1 MSVRLDAADRHRQSC
16 DRAARDRAPRRRGA
30 SRIGI
35 ITGPVSWWE
44 ARERKRGWRETLH
57 AHGLPADDDL
67 VAEGD
72 WTADSGVRGLTRLL
86 ETGGDLDAVFASND
100 QMALGVLHGA
110 HRLGRIVPDG
120 LSVAGVD
127 DIAEGSH
134 FTPPLTTVHQP
145 LRDAGA
151 MAVTMIDALVE
162 EANSL
167 DEPGTTAVSAATQ
180 NRLLSP
186 ELIVRES
193 TRSPR
198 SPMPAVSSDELPYR
212 NQP

>member
-1 MSVRLDAADRHRQSC
+1 
-16 DRAARDRAPRRRGA
+16 
-30 SRIGI
+30 
-35 ITGPVSWWE
+35 
-44 ARERKRGWRETLH
+44 
-57 AHGLPADDDL
+57 
-67 VAEGD
+67 
-72 WTADSGVRGLTRLL
+72 L

-110 HRLGRIVPDG
+110 HRLGRIVPDE

-167 DEPGTTAVSAATQ
+167 DEPGTAALTAATQ
-180 NRLLSP
+180 NRLLTP

-198 SPMPAVSSDELPYR
+198 LPMPAMSSDELPYR
-212 NQP
+212 NQL